1 MARGLGGAFLFL
13 QSCVCGHENTGLGFP
28 SQQHGSVYWKA
39 GANQVL
45 TSLTPD
51 LLLREQLQVTVTVLW
66 ESEKLLSGGEGP
78 QAWWALKLGLTCIIK
93 GVGRWLEQCPMSVDC
108 PACVNIP
115 AVCTEAWVLTAL
127 ITRFPSSPARLGQ
140 GWGGSPAQESNPWGV
155 VPPGDAGEAGPGF
168 SFLPGSAGSGR
179 AAL

>member
-1 MARGLGGAFLFL
+1 M
-13 QSCVCGHENTGLGFP
+13 
-28 SQQHGSVYWKA
+28 
-39 GANQVL
+39 
-45 TSLTPD
+45 SLTPD